1 MKELVMTTSYET
13 DVVAWANEQ
22 AALLR
27 SGNLSAIDALN
38 IAEEIESVG
47 RSERNELKSRM
58 VILLAH
64 LLKWQFQS
72 DHPGHS
78 WEVTIKLQRSDI
90 RGLLGD
96 SPSLKHLF
104 DDEKFLKNIWFHA
117 AMMAG
122 EQTKLDLPRSWIW
135 PLDLVLDDNFWPD

>member
-1 MKELVMTTSYET
+1 MKEHVMTTSYET

-47 RSERNELKSRM
+47 RSERNELESRM
-58 VILLAH
+58 AVLLAH
-64 LLKWQFQS
+64 LLKWQFQ
-72 DHPGHS
+72 PERRGHS
-78 WEVTIKLQRSDI
+78 WEATIKIQRLHLAK
-90 RGLLGD
+90 LLRN
-96 SPSLKHLF
+96 SLSLKHNF
-104 DDEKFLKNIWFHA
+104 EDEKFLRTLWLHA
-117 AMMAG
+117 AVLAG
-122 EQTKLDLPRSWIW
+122 DQTLLDMPRTWIW